1 MTRDSDTWD
10 TRDAVPVDAMD
21 ADDAIDNDLN
31 DDELDKD
38 VNRSFDTMLFDGDQ
52 GTLPLNARKALVA
65 VMKNSYIAAQHDPN
79 TWAVMLAHRA
89 DIESVLNNMFLMLVV
104 DSTAGIA
111 FKQQAPGERFTTLL
125 PPDIS
130 WGLDDTILL
139 RHLREI
145 FSIERGLSGDSVFV
159 DREPLIERVVADVPT
174 SQTDLTLARR
184 RAEKAFDNIR
194 AARILLRTND
204 DDRWQISP
212 VIVPLLPLEKLQ
224 ELKRWLASA
233 SESNAA
239 GDEVDGGRSP
249 ASETAS
255 S

>member
-1 MTRDSDTWD
+1 MNRDT
-10 TRDAVPVDAMD
+10 DAWESGDASPVDALD
-21 ADDAIDNDLN
+21 ADVDVDDDLI

-38 VNRSFDTMLFDGDQ
+38 ATRSFDTMLFDGDQ

-104 DSTAGIA
+104 DKTAGIA
-111 FKQQAPGERFTTLL
+111 FKQQAPGDRFTTLL

-145 FSIERGLSGDSVFV
+145 FSVERGLSGDSVFV
-159 DREPLIERVVADVPT
+159 DREPLIERVVADVPA
-174 SQTDLTLARR
+174 SQTDLTLATR

-194 AARILLRTND
+194 AARILLRTTD
-204 DDRWQISP
+204 ADRWQISP
-212 VIVPLLPLEKLQ
+212 VIVPLLPLEKLN

-233 SESNAA
+233 SESDTAEN
-239 GDEVDGGRSP
+239 DLDGGQSS
-249 ASETAS
+249 ASDTAS